1 MISSKS
7 LALKRAAKAAALCCS
22 LGAAAFSMDLA
33 IAAEPS
39 AFTVA
44 QAPLF
49 LSAPTPNVLLLLDN
63 SNSFDERADGVPVGS
78 NHLTSRSVIA
88 RTALRQVVSA
98 YEGKVNMGLMVYK
111 QGSVSSVNLSPTAY
125 DASFEPSTYDPSYT
139 REKALANG
147 WEAFPYTGWATSSY
161 TGAYNGARPCSAPFN
176 CPYTFSTPFAYTG
189 LNWTDTAYTGERRG
203 QKMQYQN
210 FADTR
215 PWQDHPYDFIYY
227 NLIQASYTGTLS
239 GAPSPAPPS
248 PYYCY
253 SRNTLGLH
261 GGASGAGSGLNGNS
275 YSCFWYKNAP
285 LPGTRPDGTQNNRG
299 LITHP
304 TNNTQALGY
313 GFSGAGFSTT
323 YGPTDS
329 DQAQGFTTFG
339 RNMADFGNA
348 LAAQGIPAAPTYYQ
362 SDAPGKGALKL
373 PIRPLTAANVATLQS
388 RLQCKI
394 PTTWHNG
401 TAYVGDPAQTVACD
415 PNGVVNAG
423 ATPSAGALDSAKR
436 YFSGALT
443 SGENETGVSL
453 TTINTTGSATNNLP
467 VSCDKNYVIFVTD
480 GMPTHNASGAMYA
493 TPAAAL
499 ADTVASAQALRDAGV
514 LVYVIGFGAAVQQE
528 GLDQIA
534 AAGGTDTSIVATDSS
549 SLDAALSH
557 VFNDVI
563 VRSASASSVATNSAQ
578 FSVDT
583 SIYQARFTSSDWS
596 GQLLKYET
604 DNVTGA
610 VAASATWDSGA
621 ALNAQVAASSGWSS
635 SSPSADR
642 RQIIMGKRPGS
653 GDPDGDTVGVPFA
666 WPTNPL
672 SPGSS
677 EMSPWQV
684 LALSRNHA
692 NTLDLRGEDR
702 VNWIRGDRSAEG
714 ATASTFRTRA
724 TSVLGD
730 IVNSYPLYV
739 APPSSKVNGTGYAAF
754 RAQYAGRR
762 PVIVA
767 GANDG
772 MAHIFDAATG
782 KEIFAYIPSHA
793 FTANPAAAASG
804 ARLSQLMRQDYKASH
819 TFIVDGTP
827 VVEDVYYGGAWHSV
841 MVIGAGGGGQNY
853 SALNITNTSNDAS
866 KPDPTLTEAN
876 ASSVALWEFNDRNT
890 NTGTLNAAG
899 VPTGIVNGDKDL
911 GYAFSKPWIGLAH
924 NGKWVAIFGN
934 GYNNTQND
942 GSYSTTGHGA
952 LYVVDISN
960 GRLIRKIS
968 VPVGSSSIPNGLG
981 APRGLDT
988 KLTGKVDY
996 AYAGDLYGNIWKFD
1010 LTDANPANWGI
1021 AYGGQPLF
1029 TVNNIN
1035 GVAANRRPIT
1045 GELRVTPNPAGGYMV
1060 LFGTGRYIATA
1071 AQETPASYDATSM
1084 DALYS
1089 IWDMET
1095 TATRI
1100 TGPSGNSRG
1109 WLNQQELRYA
1119 TTVSGN
1125 VYRQLTNNATTTC
1138 AYGEVPT
1145 AGNPCTMG
1153 CYVELK
1159 NYPAAGVNGQRF
1171 TYFPQLSGGSA
1182 SFNTIIPSTN
1192 ACAAGGNSEQII
1204 FNYLTCASDDQ
1215 SNFDVNGDQTFS
1227 SADLISFTGAPAGS
1241 AAGAA
1246 GSKLYTGIT
1255 PPGTRVY
1262 NAPSGQIFVYN
1273 SSSLGGPPV
1282 RDRLRFD
1289 PSGGRVSWREV
1300 K

>member
-1 MISSKS
+1 M
-7 LALKRAAKAAALCCS
+7 AAKGAALGCS
-22 LGAAAFSMDLA
+22 LGAAALSMDLA
-33 IAAEPS
+33 IAAEPT
-39 AFTVA
+39 AFTVS
-44 QAPLF
+44 QSPLF
-49 LSAPTPNVLLLLDN
+49 LSAPTPNVLLVLDN
-63 SNSFDERADGVPVGS
+63 SNSFDERPDGVPVGS
-78 NHLTSRSVIA
+78 NHIASKSVIA
-88 RTALRQVVSA
+88 RHALREVVTN
-98 YEGKVNMGLMVYK
+98 YEGKINMGLMTYK
-111 QGSVSSVNLSPTAY
+111 QGSVASANLSPTAY
-125 DASFEPSTYDPSYT
+125 DASYDPSTYDPTYT
-139 REKALANG
+139 RDKAAANG
-147 WEAFPYTGWATSSY
+147 WEAFPYSSWATTPYTGSY
-161 TGAYNGARPCSAPFN
+161 TTALPCAAPYA
-176 CPYTFSTPFAYTG
+176 CPYTFSSPYAYTG
-189 LNWTDTAYTGERRG
+189 INWADTTYRGERRG
-203 QKMQYQN
+203 QRVQYQN
-210 FADTR
+210 LTDTR
-215 PWQDHPYDFIYY
+215 PWHLHPYDFIYY
-227 NLIQASYTGTLS
+227 NLIQASYSTGLPS
-239 GAPSPAPPS
+239 GAPSQAPPS

-253 SRNTLGLH
+253 SSNTVGLH
-261 GGASGAGSGLNGNS
+261 GDAPGASSTIGGNS
-275 YSCFWYKNAP
+275 YSCTWQKIAPNA
-285 LPGTRPDGTQNNRG
+285 GRNPDGVQN
-299 LITHP
+299 
-304 TNNTQALGY
+304 ALGKITSPNNGSTATQHGFAGG
-313 GFSGAGFSTT
+313 GFSIT

-339 RNMADFGNA
+339 RNMVDFGNS
-348 LAAQGIPAAPTYYQ
+348 LAPIGIPATPTYYQ
-362 SDAPGKGALKL
+362 QEAPGKGALRL
-373 PIRPLTAANVATLQS
+373 PIRPMTSANVATLNS

-394 PTTWHNG
+394 PTTWKNG
-401 TAYVGDPAQTVACD
+401 VAYVGNPTETVECEST
-415 PNGVVNAG
+415 GVVNAG
-423 ATPSAGALDSAKR
+423 ATASAGTLDSARR

-453 TTINTTGSATNNLP
+453 GTVNTTGTASNNLP
-467 VSCDKNYVIFVTD
+467 NSCGKNYVIFVTD
-480 GMPTHNASGAMYA
+480 GMPTHNASGVMYA
-493 TPAAAL
+493 SPAAGL

-514 LVYVIGFGAAVQQE
+514 LVYVIGFGAAVQQD

-534 AAGGTDTSIVATDSS
+534 AAGGTDNSIVATDSD
-549 SLDAALSH
+549 SLDAALSY

-604 DNVTGA
+604 DNTTGA
-610 VAASATWDSGA
+610 VAAAATWDSGL
-621 ALNAQVAASSGWSS
+621 ALNTQVSAANSNGWSS
-635 SSPSADR
+635 SSPAADR
-642 RQIIMGKRPGS
+642 RQITVGRRPGS
-653 GDPDGDTVGVPFA
+653 GDPAGDTVGVPFV
-666 WPTNPL
+666 WPANPAAP
-672 SPGSS
+672 SAT
-677 EMSPWQV
+677 EMLPWQTT
-684 LALSRNHA
+684 ALNKNHA
-692 NTLDLRGEDR
+692 NTLDSRGEGR
-702 VNWIRGDRSAEG
+702 VNWLRGDRSGEG
-714 ATASTFRTRA
+714 TAATAFRARD

-730 IVNSYPLYV
+730 VVNSYPLYV
-739 APPSSKVNGTGYAAF
+739 GPPSSKVNGTGYAAF
-754 RAQYAGRR
+754 RTQYASRR
-762 PVIVA
+762 PVIVT

-772 MAHIFDAATG
+772 MVHIFDAANG

-793 FTANPAAAASG
+793 FTANPAAAVSG
-804 ARLSQLMRQDYKASH
+804 SRLSQLMRQDYKANH

-827 VVEDVYYGGAWHSV
+827 VAEDVYFNNAWHSV
-841 MVIGAGGGGQNY
+841 VVIGAGAGGQNY
-853 SALNITNTSNDAS
+853 SALNITNTNNDAT
-866 KPDPTLTEAN
+866 KPDPTLTEAS
-876 ASSVALWEFNDRNT
+876 ASTVALWEFNDRNT

-899 VPTGIVNGDKDL
+899 VPTGAVNGDADL
-911 GYAFSKPWIGLAH
+911 GYAFSKPWIGLAN

-942 GSYSTTGHGA
+942 GSSSATGYGA
-952 LYVVDISN
+952 LYVVDMET
-960 GRLIRKIS
+960 GRMIRKIS
-968 VPVGSSSIPNGLG
+968 VPVGTTSVPNGLG

-1021 AYGGQPLF
+1021 AYGGLPLF
-1029 TVNNIN
+1029 TVNNIG

-1045 GELRVTPNPAGGYMV
+1045 GELRVTPNPSGGYMV
-1060 LFGTGRYIATA
+1060 LFGTGRYIANS
-1071 AQETPASYDATSM
+1071 AQETPASYDSSSM

-1100 TGPSGNSRG
+1100 VGPSGNSRG
-1109 WLNQQELRYA
+1109 WLRSQELKYA

-1125 VYRQLTNNATTTC
+1125 VYRQLTDNTTTTC
-1138 AYGEVPT
+1138 AYGQVPT
-1145 AGNPCTMG
+1145 AGAPCTMG
-1153 CYVELK
+1153 CYVDLK
-1159 NYPAAGVNGQRF
+1159 DYPTTGVNGQRF
-1171 TYFPQLSGGSA
+1171 TYFPQLSGGAA

-1192 ACAAGGNSEQII
+1192 ACAAGGNSEQVI
-1204 FNYLTCASDDQ
+1204 FNYLTCTSGAQ